1 MSAWERFA
9 SATPESQH
17 RGASGLRGWPR
28 SVVRWLLGQSEEDR
42 QPQDTVRTVARF
54 QNICISRETGA
65 GGGAI
70 ARLVGQRLGWKVYD
84 HELLEAIAHRMGLPV
99 DEVRCFDELAPS
111 VVQDWLLPLRE
122 EHYAPQEAYLDHLAK
137 LIEAIGRAG
146 ESVLVGRGAGFL
158 LPRETTLSLRIIAP
172 LRIRALRLAERMGV
186 SVRTARR
193 AARDLDRRRS
203 QFDRTMHRMASA
215 DPHNYDMVL
224 DSHSLGLDIAVEVIA
239 RAVAAGR
246 PGAPAVAGTGLWTL
260 IPGSQSATAPEPGAP
275 AAAEA
280 PGLPLLPISPPRTEI
295 PPDET
300 ETETGQSSDPG
311 KPRNRGSALQ
321 RGRAQRVCG
330 PGRHHGPHGRR
341 VGQDDH
347 LGRGAALEHRAGPR
361 PGQAHDAVAPAGA
374 ARRRRPLPDRHAGV
388 HDHGVS

>member
-1 MSAWERFA
+1 MTAWERFA
-9 SATPESQH
+9 SARPESQP
-17 RGASGLRGWPR
+17 RGPASLRDWPR
-28 SVVRWLLGQSEEDR
+28 SVVRWLLGQNEEDHA
-42 QPQDTVRTVARF
+42 PEAAVRTVARF

-65 GGGAI
+65 GGGTI

-137 LIEAIGRAG
+137 LVEAIGRAG

-172 LRIRALRLAERMGV
+172 LRFRAMRLAERMGV

-203 QFDRTMHRMASA
+203 QFDRTMHRMVSA

-224 DSHSLGLDIAVEVIA
+224 DSHNLGLDIAVEVIA
-239 RAVAAGR
+239 RAVEAGR
-246 PGAPAVAGTGLWTL
+246 PGTPAGTGALMRNFT
-260 IPGSQSATAPEPGAP
+260 PGNPGACTTEPVAP
-275 AAAEA
+275 AAADA
-280 PGLPLLPISPPRTEI
+280 PRFPLQTISPPGTEL
-295 PPDET
+295 PPDQ
-300 ETETGQSSDPG
+300 TETGPI
-311 KPRNRGSALQ
+311 
-321 RGRAQRVCG
+321 
-330 PGRHHGPHGRR
+330 
-341 VGQDDH
+341 
-347 LGRGAALEHRAGPR
+347 E
-361 PGQAHDAVAPAGA
+361 
-374 ARRRRPLPDRHAGV
+374 
-388 HDHGVS
+388 